1 MAYSLMMVRRTGCR
15 VRETARGRAAW
26 LTCLLI
32 WLGSATF
39 GADAGTEL
47 TVHATGPSAGYY
59 AVEGDLTSLDR
70 ELAADLKAL
79 APRLTYSARLARA
92 ARELAIHARP
102 PGTPDLP
109 VDLKEFVLHWAGWPS
124 PAASST
130 VLYTTEDDAYDLWS
144 HIASLYDG
152 DRDAH
157 WTHIGIGRAEARTTP
172 YKWVWVVLFAEL
184 AIDLEPFP
192 ATLRRGARPQLTF
205 VLPSPLRDPT
215 VVLSRPDGEI
225 VRQHPSESGRAWTLN
240 LDLGS
245 SSGQAWLEIV
255 AHHPDQGP
263 QVVALFPI
271 AIGVDRSPIW
281 RGPVPPT
288 SSRALSEEASE
299 RLMIDLIN
307 RERERFGLSPLA
319 LDLRLAAIARHHSH
333 DMALHDF
340 VGHVGSDGATLGD
353 RLRAH
358 AYSFRRSAE
367 NVSQSPSVA
376 EAHAGLMRSPG
387 HRANILN
394 ASVSHIGVG
403 VVQVSSAAGPSLFV
417 TQLFAAPMTPPQP
430 LDCRHRIKERV
441 RSLRERANVPPLQF
455 QRQLREAADSV
466 ARQTVSNLE
475 TTDLLA
481 RAREALATSGVRWSR
496 LVVHASEVADPDT
509 TDLPEAIYD
518 ADLRQ
523 IGIGVAQPVDMSGFP
538 TVVLLLVAPQGP

>member
-1 MAYSLMMVRRTGCR
+1 MAYSLVMVRRTGCR
-15 VRETARGRAAW
+15 VRETSRVRAAW

-32 WLGSATF
+32 WFGSVAF
-39 GADAGTEL
+39 GAAAGTEV
-47 TVHATGPSAGYY
+47 TVHATGPPAGYY

-92 ARELAIHARP
+92 ADELAHHARP

-109 VDLKEFVLHWAGWPS
+109 VDFKEFVLQWAGWPS

-130 VLYTTEDDAYDLWS
+130 VLYTTEDDTYDLWS
-144 HIASLYDG
+144 HIASLHDG
-152 DRDAH
+152 ERGAR
-157 WTHIGIGRAEARTTP
+157 WTHIGIGRAEAHTEP
-172 YKWVWVVLFAEL
+172 YRWVWVVLLAEL
-184 AIDLEPFP
+184 AIDLGPFS
-192 ATLRRGARPQLTF
+192 ATLEPGARPQLTF
-205 VLPSPLRDPT
+205 TLTSPLRDPT

-225 VRQHPSESGRAWTLN
+225 VRQHPSGSKGTWALQ
-240 LDLGS
+240 LDVGS
-245 SSGQAWLEIV
+245 SRGQAWMEIV
-255 AHHPDQGP
+255 AQHPVQGP

-271 AIGVDRSPIW
+271 AIGVDRSSTW
-281 RGPVPPT
+281 RGAVPPL
-288 SSRALSEEASE
+288 SSPALSEEASE
-299 RLMIDLIN
+299 RLMIELIN

-358 AYSFRRSAE
+358 AYRFRRSAE

-387 HRANILN
+387 HRANILD
-394 ASVSHIGVG
+394 ASVSHVGVG
-403 VVQVSSAAGPSLFV
+403 VVQVTSTARPSLFV
-417 TQLFAAPMTPPQP
+417 TQLFAAPLTQPQP
-430 LDCRHRIKERV
+430 LDCRRRLKERV
-441 RSLRERANVPPLQF
+441 RAHRERANVPAVQF
-455 QRQLREAADSV
+455 PRKLTEAADTV
-466 ARQTVSNLE
+466 ARQAVSNLE
-475 TTDLLA
+475 TVDLLA
-481 RAREALATSGVRWSR
+481 RAREALGASGVRWSR

-509 TDLPEAIYD
+509 ADLPDAIDD

-523 IGIGVAQPVDMSGFP
+523 LGIGVAQPVDSSEFP
-538 TVVLLLVAPQGP
+538 TVVLLLIAPQEP